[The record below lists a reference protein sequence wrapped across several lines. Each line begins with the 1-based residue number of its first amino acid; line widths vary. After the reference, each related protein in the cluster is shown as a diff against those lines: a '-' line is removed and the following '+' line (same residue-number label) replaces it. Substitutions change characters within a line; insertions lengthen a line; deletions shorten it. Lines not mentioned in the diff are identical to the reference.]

1 MEILYQEM
9 HKIERIEARNKVS
22 ENLPGNREC
31 KKNSKGLGNPSEC
44 SKKMDK
50 KV

>member
-31 KKNSKGLGNPSEC
+31 KKNSKGLGSVSEC

>member
-22 ENLPGNREC
+22 ENLPGNREY
-31 KKNSKGLGNPSEC
+31 KKNSKGLGNLSDC
-44 SKKMDK
+44 GTKMGE